1 MAYHKSPSGLWLR
14 CRAQSPDR
22 CYYGGSTDA
31 PHSSSQAAIAAE
43 GGGIARHNGKMVQVI
58 PTDGGYLT
66 VAENGQV
73 AVYDGEGNPIPYAER
88 RGSGWDKG
96 AALAEDSEERIRLK
110 EEMEAALIAD
120 AALSADRAAH
130 RTQAWRQLTEEIQL
144 KSQEYADAHYGEAYG
159 YGSDEEIDSL
169 HAQRWALIAQQG
181 PAGYSREIAEAEGL
195 SEEDLKEIDL
205 ENAKAQA
212 VADKIREEQEEL
224 AGKIGLKQL
233 TSSERRRRG
242 WIATKGSKAGRRLA
256 QAAKGKVAAG
266 AGTMVGN
273 VQAAGGSVVSGAQS
287 ELYRFRNEL
296 GDEIDSFEQGLS
308 TEFGVP
314 MIGAPSSQ
322 LLGLRDSPNPAV
334 ASAAQAEEQSRRVR
348 TKSKKKAK
356 SSSEDFDDIDGAL
369 ADALFEDQSSTEDLW
384 DLGDDDSLFDGFDS

>member
-1 MAYHKSPSGLWLR
+1 M
-14 CRAQSPDR
+14 
-22 CYYGGSTDA
+22 T
-31 PHSSSQAAIAAE
+31 I
-43 GGGIARHNGKMVQVI
+43 
-58 PTDGGYLT
+58 
-66 VAENGQV
+66 AENGQV
-73 AVYDGEGNPIPYAER
+73 AVYDGEGNPVPYAER

-96 AALAEDSEERIRLK
+96 AALAEDSEERSRLK

-130 RTQAWRQLTEEIQL
+130 RTQAWRQISEEIQL

-159 YGSDEEIDSL
+159 YGSDEELDNL
-169 HAQRWALIAQQG
+169 HAQRWALIAQKG

-195 SEEDLKEIDL
+195 SEEDLKELDL

-212 VADKIREEQEEL
+212 VADRIREDQEAL
-224 AGKIGLKQL
+224 ASKVGLKQL

-242 WIATKGSKAGRRLA
+242 WIATKGSRAGQRLA

-266 AGTMVGN
+266 AGAMAN
-273 VQAAGGSVVSGAQS
+273 SVQAAGGSVASEAQS
-287 ELYRFRNEL
+287 ELYRFRSEL

-308 TEFGVP
+308 TEFGIP

-348 TKSKKKAK
+348 TKPKKKAKAK
-356 SSSEDFDDIDGAL
+356 SSSEDFDDIDSAL

-384 DLGDDDSLFDGFDS
+384 DLGDDGDLFDGFDG